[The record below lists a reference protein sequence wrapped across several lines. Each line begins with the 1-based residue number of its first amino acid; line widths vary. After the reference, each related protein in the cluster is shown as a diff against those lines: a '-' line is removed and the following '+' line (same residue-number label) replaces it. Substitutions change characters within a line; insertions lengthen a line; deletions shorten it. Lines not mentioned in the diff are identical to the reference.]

1 MAYATNTSV
10 SVERSRNELEKILA
24 RYGAKGFR
32 YGWQELDGHRIEAIE
47 FDTASRRVRFSLKLP
62 VSSAKEFVFT
72 PSGREKRSA
81 PQRQKAWE
89 QACRSKWRALILC
102 VKAKL
107 EAVQAGISEFESEFM
122 AWVVD
127 PVSNRTVGEL
137 MMPQLADRYA
147 GKVGFLRLPGLP
159 GPTSE

>member
-10 SVERSRNELEKILA
+10 SVERSRNELEKILSK
-24 RYGAKGFR
+24 YGAKGFR
-32 YGWQELDGHRIEAIE
+32 YGWQEIDGQRIEAIE
-47 FDTASRRVRFSLKLP
+47 FDTSSRRVRFSLKLP
-62 VSSAKEFVFT
+62 VSTAKEFVYT
-72 PSGREKRSA
+72 PAGQQKRSA

-107 EAVQAGISEFESEFM
+107 EAVEAGISEFESEFM

-137 MMPQLADRYA
+137 MMPQLADRYS
-147 GKVGFLRLPGLP
+147 GKAGFLRLPGLP
-159 GPTSE
+159 GPTNP